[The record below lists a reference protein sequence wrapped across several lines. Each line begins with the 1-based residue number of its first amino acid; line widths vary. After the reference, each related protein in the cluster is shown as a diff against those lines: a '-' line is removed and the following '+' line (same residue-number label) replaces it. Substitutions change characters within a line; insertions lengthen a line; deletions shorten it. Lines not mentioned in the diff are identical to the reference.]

1 MPINSFLY
9 PAKNVPT
16 SYEVANSLR
25 FDTDASLTKTP
36 SSAGNRK
43 TWTFSAWIKGQPTT
57 PTNSMSG
64 QAIYSAGT
72 STTNR
77 THFFISDGAFSFRTE
92 ISDSQKIITTNR
104 LFVDPISWYHILV
117 AIDTTQGT
125 DTNRVKIYVNG
136 VQETSFSTASY
147 PSQNDDTFVNN
158 TQAQYIGRSS
168 WSASSY
174 FNGYMAEVV
183 LLDGTAATP
192 TSFGEF
198 DEDSEIWKPI
208 DVSGLTFGTNG
219 FYLDFEDSAN
229 LGNDANGG
237 TDLTEAN
244 IAATDQTTDTCT
256 NNFATINPLDN
267 YYAQATLSEGNTK
280 VATNASAEAMSTST
294 FAMTKG
300 RWYFEVDFISNSGSV
315 SRQCGITPH
324 PSQVMSG
331 ISGKAGDVTPH
342 THAYSDSGNLQTGDG
357 SGGQTALATL
367 SSFTNGD
374 IIGIYMDLEDMK
386 SYWSKNGT
394 LMNSGTGIDLT
405 ALASNGTGH
414 YMFYVGDNNTA
425 AQTCEANFGNGFQS
439 LSSAVTDD
447 NGYGAFEYSP
457 NITGDGTAKSFYSCC
472 TKNLAEYG

>member
-36 SSAGNRK
+36 SGAGNRK

-198 DEDSEIWKPI
+198 D
-208 DVSGLTFGTNG
+208 
-219 FYLDFEDSAN
+219 
-229 LGNDANGG
+229 
-237 TDLTEAN
+237 
-244 IAATDQTTDTCT
+244 
-256 NNFATINPLDN
+256 
-267 YYAQATLSEGNTK
+267 
-280 VATNASAEAMSTST
+280 
-294 FAMTKG
+294 
-300 RWYFEVDFISNSGSV
+300 
-315 SRQCGITPH
+315 
-324 PSQVMSG
+324 
-331 ISGKAGDVTPH
+331 
-342 THAYSDSGNLQTGDG
+342 
-357 SGGQTALATL
+357 
-367 SSFTNGD
+367 
-374 IIGIYMDLEDMK
+374 
-386 SYWSKNGT
+386 
-394 LMNSGTGIDLT
+394 
-405 ALASNGTGH
+405 
-414 YMFYVGDNNTA
+414 
-425 AQTCEANFGNGFQS
+425 
-439 LSSAVTDD
+439 
-447 NGYGAFEYSP
+447 
-457 NITGDGTAKSFYSCC
+457 
-472 TKNLAEYG
+472 